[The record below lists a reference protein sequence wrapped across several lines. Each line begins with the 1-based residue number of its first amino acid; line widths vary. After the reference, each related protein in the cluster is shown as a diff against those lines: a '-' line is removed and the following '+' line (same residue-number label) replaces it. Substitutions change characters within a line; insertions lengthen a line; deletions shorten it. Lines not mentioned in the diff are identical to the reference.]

1 MSKKPDNEGENW
13 DNFRRKNFEMAI
25 NWISDYRN
33 SGFSRSILSECNN
46 MTLDQVAMITKL
58 LLKEKR
64 AKETADPDLPVTF
77 YFVWQKSYIV
87 FFDKIGSKVDDP
99 QKHITHV
106 DSFLDDK
113 YSFDALIHI
122 LATWDPE
129 INDAFHEYVISFRLP
144 EYFKF
149 HKAHLKHIAEISD
162 YYTYQHEFGNVKSKY
177 EGYKPILYTVLLEI
191 KELPHK
197 VLIFLYL
204 ALNYSSRTNF
214 RLREFFDE
222 KFNCKLKVLYEDID
236 SQYLGRKLNNVFEKK
251 YGEKLLKL
259 PVGDL
264 YKAEDYKE
272 MILLAGKDTITE
284 DLITS
289 IFFWYNYQDY
299 PDNPDY
305 EKIRNVISQW
315 NTRFREEAKAIL
327 RDKKRKMGS

>member
-1 MSKKPDNEGENW
+1 MAAESNIYDDKGKDWDKLRHDNL
-13 DNFRRKNFEMAI
+13 EMAKE
-25 NWISDYRN
+25 WISGYKN
-33 SGFSRSILSECNN
+33 SGFSRVILSKCNE
-46 MTLDQVAMITKL
+46 MTLDQVALITKL
-58 LLKEKR
+58 LLNDNIPEEER
-64 AKETADPDLPVTF
+64 LPDTF

-87 FFDKIGSKVDDP
+87 FSDKIGSKVDDT
-99 QKHITHV
+99 QKHITHI

-122 LATWDPE
+122 LTLWDPE
-129 INDAFHEYVISFRLP
+129 INNAFHEFVISFRLP

-149 HKAHLKHIAEISD
+149 HKAHLKHTAEIFD
-162 YYTYQHEFGNVKSKY
+162 YYTWQHKFGKMKSKY

-191 KELPHK
+191 KDLPHK
-197 VLIFLYL
+197 VLIFIYL
-204 ALNYSSRTNF
+204 ALNYSSNINF

-222 KFNCKLKVLYEDID
+222 KFGCKLKELYDNID
-236 SQYLGRKLNNVFEKK
+236 SQYLGRKFNIVFEKK
-251 YGEKLLKL
+251 YGEYLLKL

-264 YKAEDYKE
+264 YRIKDYKK
-272 MILLAGKDTITE
+272 MILLAGEDTIIE

-289 IFFWYNYQDY
+289 IFFWYNYQNY

-315 NTRFREEAKAIL
+315 NKRFREEARAIL